1 MLPDRRDFLQRLAVT
16 GVALGTLP
24 TALRAS
30 VPTDGTDLVPERS
43 LLRVPQPAPT
53 DVSWTKRLTGKHKAV
68 FDCPDI
74 ESGYGVLRA
83 GIVATQ
89 YADAFKLRPSD
100 FSAVIVL
107 RHTGIALAMEQAYWT
122 EYNIGAAKKVL
133 HPVTE
138 KPTNR
143 NPALLTEADGMP
155 PLLASF
161 ALDKAIARGVTVLA
175 CALAFGDV
183 VDLIAKTDK
192 GKPEDA
198 EAKARR
204 LLIPGVIM
212 QPSGVFATTLAQES
226 GCVYVRAT

>member
-1 MLPDRRDFLQRLAVT
+1 MLPDRREFLHRLTVS
-16 GVALGTLP
+16 GMALGTLP
-24 TALRAS
+24 AMLGAS
-30 VPTDGTDLVPERS
+30 SSSDVADSPVDRS
-43 LLRVPQPAPT
+43 LRRVSQPTPT
-53 DVSWTKRLTGKHKAV
+53 DVSWTRRLTGKHKAV
-68 FDCPDI
+68 FDSPDI

-83 GIVATQ
+83 GIVASQ
-89 YADAFKLRPSD
+89 YAEVFKLAPGD

-107 RHTGIALAMEQAYWT
+107 RHTGISLAMNQAYWT
-122 EYNIGAAKKVL
+122 EYKIGATKKVL

-138 KPTNR
+138 KPTDR

-155 PLLASF
+155 PQLASY
-161 ALDKAIARGVTVLA
+161 ALDKAIARGVVVLA

-192 GKPEDA
+192 RNAEDA
-198 EAKARR
+198 AAKARS
-204 LLIPGVIM
+204 LMIPGVIM